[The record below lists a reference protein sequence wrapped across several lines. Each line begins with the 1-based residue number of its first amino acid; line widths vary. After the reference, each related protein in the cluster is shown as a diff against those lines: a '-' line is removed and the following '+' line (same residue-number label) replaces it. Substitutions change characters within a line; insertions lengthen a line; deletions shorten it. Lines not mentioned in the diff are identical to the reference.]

1 MRAALAYCKEVRD
14 PFSQAKNVLYAV
26 MLQMC
31 TVIERSATVPL
42 SRDRRPQGPHAGAG
56 SLRSA
61 PAGEQGRQARPR
73 NTTLSLPPV
82 CRLPSVLPARFGL
95 QRPRSPNQTAGDC
108 AEPQGPWRARSG
120 PGVRPQSDYGPERGD
135 QKGARH
141 FAVPPLSAPACPRA
155 TVRASSSA
163 ELKPQWTTGGAVGQ
177 WY

>member
-14 PFSQAKNVLYAV
+14 SFSQAKNVLYAV

-95 QRPRSPNQTAGDC
+95 QRPRSPQSNRRGLRGASRAVAC
-108 AEPQGPWRARSG
+108 AIR
-120 PGVRPQSDYGPERGD
+120 PGGRPQSDYGPEGGD